1 MNTIEMTND
10 YITPTYNRLDVV
22 IQKAEGCTLTDEDG
36 KTYLDFTA
44 GIGVNSLGYNHKKWV
59 EATQNQLSQL
69 QHVSNLYYTKP
80 AAELAGKLCQKT
92 GMQHV
97 LFVNSGAES
106 NEVAIKTARKYG
118 HETHKDKHKILTL
131 KNSFH
136 GRTVTT
142 LSATGQDVFHKYFD
156 PFTEGFDFID
166 ANEPTQIIDKADDTV
181 CAIMIE
187 AIQGEGGVV
196 PLDTEFTEAVSKVC
210 QEKDILLIIDEVQT
224 GIGRTGTLFAY
235 EQLGLKPDIVTSA
248 KGLGNG
254 LPIGAVLFGEKVADT
269 LKAGDHGSTFGGN
282 PVATAGANIVMDTL
296 TEEFLDQVKEK
307 GEYLKAQL
315 EAIDEVAAVSG
326 LGLML
331 GISLKSQSVK
341 DVMLKAKEE
350 GIMCLTAKG
359 KLRLLPPLIVT
370 RSEID
375 EAVACLKHIL
385 TVKEKEAIT

>member
-22 IQKAEGCTLTDEDG
+22 IQKAEACTLTDEDG

-181 CAIMIE
+181 CAILIE

-196 PLDTEFTEAVSKVC
+196 PLNPEFTEAVSKVC
-210 QEKDILLIIDEVQT
+210 QKKDILLIIDEVQT

-282 PVATAGANIVMDTL
+282 PVATAGANIVIDTL

-331 GISLKSQSVK
+331 GISLKTQTAK
-341 DVMLKAKEE
+341 DIMMKAKEE
-350 GIMCLTAKG
+350 GIMCLTAKD

>member
-181 CAIMIE
+181 CAILIE

-196 PLDTEFTEAVSKVC
+196 PLKPEFTEAVSKVC

-282 PVATAGANIVMDTL
+282 PVATAGANIVIDTL

>member
-10 YITPTYNRLDVV
+10 YITPTYSRLNVV
-22 IQKAEGCTLTDEDG
+22 IQKAEGCMLTDENG

-69 QHVSNLYYTKP
+69 QHMSNLYYTKP

-166 ANEPTQIIDKADDTV
+166 ADEPTQIIDKTDDTV

-196 PLDTEFTEAVSKVC
+196 PLKPEFTEAVSKVC
-210 QEKDILLIIDEVQT
+210 QEKDILLIVDEVQT

-331 GISLKSQSVK
+331 GVSLKDQSAK

-350 GIMCLTAKG
+350 GIMCLTAKN

>member
-36 KTYLDFTA
+36 KNYLDFTA

-69 QHVSNLYYTKP
+69 QHVSNFYYTKP

-166 ANEPTQIIDKADDTV
+166 ADEPKQLLDKVDDTV

-196 PLDTEFTEAVSKVC
+196 PLNPEFTEAVSKVC
-210 QEKDILLIIDEVQT
+210 QEKDILLIVDEVQT

-254 LPIGAVLFGEKVADT
+254 LPIGAVLFGEKVANT

-331 GISLKSQSVK
+331 GISLKTQTAK
-341 DVMLKAKEE
+341 DIMMKAKEE
-350 GIMCLTAKG
+350 GIMCLIAKD

>member
-69 QHVSNLYYTKP
+69 QHVSNFYYTKP

-166 ANEPTQIIDKADDTV
+166 ANEPTQIMDKADDTV
-181 CAIMIE
+181 CAILIE
-187 AIQGEGGVV
+187 GIQGEGGVV
-196 PLDTEFTEAVSKVC
+196 PLNPEFTEAVSKVC

-235 EQLGLKPDIVTSA
+235 EQMGLKPDIVTSA

-331 GISLKSQSVK
+331 GISLKTQTAK
-341 DVMLKAKEE
+341 DIMMKAKEE
-350 GIMCLTAKG
+350 GIMCLTAKD
-359 KLRLLPPLIVT
+359 KIRLLPPLIVT

>member
-10 YITPTYNRLDVV
+10 YITPTYSRLDVV
-22 IQKAEGCTLTDEDG
+22 IQKAEGCTLTDENG
-36 KTYLDFTA
+36 QTYLDFTA

-69 QHVSNLYYTKP
+69 QHISNLYYTKP
-80 AAELAGKLCQKT
+80 AAELAGKLCHKT

-118 HETHKDKHKILTL
+118 HETNKEKHKILTL

-166 ANEPTQIIDKADDTV
+166 ADEPKQLLDKADDTV

-196 PLDTEFTEAVSKVC
+196 PLDPEFTEAVSKVC
-210 QEKDILLIIDEVQT
+210 QEKDILLIVDEVQT

-235 EQLGLKPDIVTSA
+235 EQLGLQPDIVTSA

-254 LPIGAVLFGEKVADT
+254 LPIGAVLFGEKVAGT

-282 PVATAGANIVMDTL
+282 PVATAGANIVIDTL
-296 TEEFLDQVKEK
+296 TEEFLDQVKSK
-307 GEYLKAQL
+307 GQYLKAQL
-315 EAIDEVAAVSG
+315 EAIEEVADVSG

-331 GISLKSQSVK
+331 GISLKSQSAK
-341 DVMLKAKEE
+341 DVMLKAKEA
-350 GIMCLTAKG
+350 GIMCLTAKD

-385 TVKEKEAIT
+385 TVQEKEAIT

>member
-22 IQKAEGCTLTDEDG
+22 IQKAEACTLTDEDG
-36 KTYLDFTA
+36 KNYLDFTA

-181 CAIMIE
+181 CAILIE

-196 PLDTEFTEAVSKVC
+196 PLNPEFTEAVSKVC
-210 QEKDILLIIDEVQT
+210 QKKDILLIIDEVQT

-282 PVATAGANIVMDTL
+282 PVATAGANIVIDTL

-331 GISLKSQSVK
+331 GISLKTQTAK
-341 DVMLKAKEE
+341 DIMMKAKEE
-350 GIMCLTAKG
+350 GIMCLTAKD

>member
-69 QHVSNLYYTKP
+69 QHMSNLYYTKP
-80 AAELAGKLCQKT
+80 AAELAGKLCQKS

-166 ANEPTQIIDKADDTV
+166 ADEPKQLLDKADDTV

-196 PLDTEFTEAVSKVC
+196 PLKPEFTEAVSKVC
-210 QEKDILLIIDEVQT
+210 QEKDILLIVDEVQT

-254 LPIGAVLFGEKVADT
+254 LPIGAVLFGEKVAHT

-282 PVATAGANIVMDTL
+282 PVATAGANIVIDTL

-350 GIMCLTAKG
+350 GIMCLTAKD

-385 TVKEKEAIT
+385 TVKEKETIT